1 MGKINNEPVVY
12 IKAIVSKAM
21 LDSVQYKPY
30 LAELT
35 FDEKLVVEVPV
46 PATEV
51 RKDGETFILTLQ
63 GWTAFL
69 KNYTNAITEMNRTN
83 IQQQYR

>member
-21 LDSVQYKPY
+21 LDSVQYEPY

-35 FDEKLVVEVPV
+35 FDEKLVVEIPV

-63 GWTAFL
+63 GWIAFL
-69 KNYTNAITEMNRTN
+69 KNYTNAITE
-83 IQQQYR
+83 QQYR